1 MFKSKVSL
9 INSNIVAVDKF
20 TSDDLFIKQAI
31 NVWKLVVNLKYTYQV
46 SIENKSTIFICHR
59 KIHHENEMWKFP
71 YLDSRFQ
78 KLLLHSLKCINHLKM
93 VTYETEQIYINPQLC
108 IRFIYLGKN

>member
-31 NVWKLVVNLKYTYQV
+31 NV
-46 SIENKSTIFICHR
+46 
-59 KIHHENEMWKFP
+59 
-71 YLDSRFQ
+71 
-78 KLLLHSLKCINHLKM
+78 
-93 VTYETEQIYINPQLC
+93 
-108 IRFIYLGKN
+108 